1 MLDNRVASRIEQA
14 LQGLEH
20 GSIQLVIHDAQ
31 VVRIERI
38 EKVRLTV
45 STEALIKSARQPT
58 DSPEVCR
65 EEAGG

>member
-1 MLDNRVASRIEQA
+1 MLDNRVAQRIEQA

-20 GSIQLVIHDAQ
+20 GSVQLVVHEAQ

-45 STEALIKSARQPT
+45 STEAWKTPLRQPT

-65 EEAGG
+65 EESGG